1 LKWDPSV
8 TSTPHGRVSPHSLI
22 FTSVITVFT
31 IKEGDFSLPG
41 LEIPMYDWIR
51 LVLVQIIHPP
61 VETTPLVIT
70 IHYPRV

>member
-1 LKWDPSV
+1 MVWYLLILLS
-8 TSTPHGRVSPHSLI
+8 SL

-31 IKEGDFSLPG
+31 IKEGNIALPG
-41 LEIPMYDWIR
+41 LEIPMYDRIR
-51 LVLVQIIHPP
+51 VVLVQIIHPP